1 MHQQHICHTKMS
13 LIEAS
18 SVNKLLFTTFTI
30 QFPQWERFRGAHYD
44 GRATHDPLEENLVS
58 NLLNKGTLGRHLP
71 LNVRQY
77 IGRLTSHTNFKSSRV
92 KILRKVCVSD
102 CDGKR
107 LWKAR
112 LYSKQIRRLL
122 DSIPCEGALHK
133 LYTSWTWDV
142 ACLVNCSR
150 VEQTLYMGSDML
162 SASLTHV
169 DRLHVRGFKQ
179 LDARDAHVHSR
190 PAYLPSAAKLAEWSA
205 ILEKETS
212 MNKKLQIGIQIKEHF
227 KTTHALFEA
236 HAIYGRPMRAGGGT
250 TLINK
255 AAEYCAALHKKLLL
269 SLTEEHI
276 LILASQLY
284 TSLYAL
290 GLNASERDFVFML
303 NADREHTVV
312 G

>member
-1 MHQQHICHTKMS
+1 M
-13 LIEAS
+13 
-18 SVNKLLFTTFTI
+18 
-30 QFPQWERFRGAHYD
+30 RGGTD
-44 GRATHDPLEENLVS
+44 GS
-58 NLLNKGTLGRHLP
+58 ILGGHANP
-71 LNVRQY
+71 Y
-77 IGRLTSHTNFKSSRV
+77 AIAGRLMSVTFKAGFLYE
-92 KILRKVCVSD
+92 ILKDYAYTLSC
-102 CDGKR
+102 
-107 LWKAR
+107 
-112 LYSKQIRRLL
+112 IR
-122 DSIPCEGALHK
+122 
-133 LYTSWTWDV
+133 
-142 ACLVNCSR
+142 
-150 VEQTLYMGSDML
+150 TLFFYI
-162 SASLTHV
+162 
-169 DRLHVRGFKQ
+169 
-179 LDARDAHVHSR
+179 ARDAHVHSR

-303 NADREHTVV
+303 NADRELDN
-312 G
+312 